1 MEDPIGKLAIRT
13 RIKSEIMN
21 DGLNGIDFID
31 EDKYLAEIKAASELN
46 EDDWPKE
53 DFWAR

>member
-13 RIKSEIMN
+13 TIKSEIMN
-21 DGLNGIDFID
+21 DGLSGIDFID
-31 EDKYLAEIKAASELN
+31 ENKYLAEIKAASELN

>member
-1 MEDPIGKLAIRT
+1 
-13 RIKSEIMN
+13 MN